1 MASRSRHGISLV
13 RSSGV
18 RAASSLLALSLIL
31 VARPA
36 PLPGQ
41 GYGIEMAAS
50 GASERMWKEGR
61 ILRVCA
67 DPDNLPFSN
76 RKAEGFDNRIAALLA
91 QELGDSLAYVWWPQR
106 RGFVRNTLRA
116 RECDVL
122 LGVPAGFDP
131 VLQTRPYYRSTY
143 SLVYPAARAPGLRS
157 LDDPRLRQLRIGA
170 NLIGED
176 YTHTPPVHA
185 LLKRGISSNVTGF
198 STFYGEEHHPGEIID
213 SLASGNLDV
222 AIVWGPLAGFFAK
235 RSPVPLTIVP
245 LPDDSASGLPFAFD
259 VGVGV
264 RRADK
269 ELRSRLDTIL
279 DRRRPEIELILREYG
294 VPTVA
299 RPQPAER
306 RIGGGG
312 GHEAPAL
319 FQGVAADEQATL
331 PRDSTKKSAKKAA
344 RPTSSTRR
352 KTATTSKVVAKRD
365 TTRVTTGA
373 DKLAVTQAEYDG
385 WKVFAVNCT
394 RCHGED
400 AIGSALAPSLV
411 KALQTTVTHPV
422 FVQTVTEGRIAKG
435 MPAWGTLLTPTQ
447 VENLYAYVKA
457 RSEGRLATGRPHVK
471 QGQ

>member
-1 MASRSRHGISLV
+1 M
-13 RSSGV
+13 
-18 RAASSLLALSLIL
+18 SSLLVMSLL

-36 PLPGQ
+36 PLSSQ
-41 GYGIEMAAS
+41 GYGVEMATS
-50 GASERMWKEGR
+50 GASQRMWKEGHV
-61 ILRVCA
+61 LRVCA

-76 RKAEGFDNRIAALLA
+76 RKAEGFDNRIATLLA
-91 QELGDSLAYVWWPQR
+91 QELGDSVAYVWWPQR

-116 RECDVL
+116 RDCDVL

-131 VLQTRPYYRSTY
+131 VLETRPYYRSTY
-143 SLVYPAARAPGLRS
+143 SLVYPLARAPGLQS
-157 LDDPRLRQLRIGA
+157 LDDPRLRQLKIGV

-213 SLASGNLDV
+213 SLAAGNIDV
-222 AIVWGPLAGFFAK
+222 AVVWGPLAGFFAK

-245 LPDDSASGLPFAFD
+245 LPDDSVSGLQFAFD

-269 ELRSRLDTIL
+269 ELRARLDTIL
-279 DRRRPEIELILREYG
+279 DRRRPDVERIIREYG
-294 VPTVA
+294 VPTVT
-299 RPQPAER
+299 RPQPAKR
-306 RIGGGG
+306 PARGGS
-312 GHEAPAL
+312 
-319 FQGVAADEQATL
+319 V
-331 PRDSTKKSAKKAA
+331 KK
-344 RPTSSTRR
+344 
-352 KTATTSKVVAKRD
+352 D
-365 TTRVTTGA
+365 TTRLTSGP

-411 KALQTTVTHPV
+411 KSLQGSVTHDV
-422 FVQTVTEGRIAKG
+422 FVQTVTNGRPAKG
-435 MPAWGTLLTPTQ
+435 MPAWGPLLTPTQ
-447 VENLYAYVKA
+447 IEDLYAYVKA
-457 RSEGRLATGRPHVK
+457 RSEGRLAPGRPHLK